1 MGIFSMNL
9 SLCQP
14 RVKQDQLSIGCET
27 SYGCTRKALLPTGGT
42 DSNKQGAG
50 RGRHS
55 AAASPHEPDSQAL
68 LTTRQISLGS
78 SGCKCSCLRLEYL
91 MQPKKSA
98 ERIDFCLFFWFNQ
111 CTNKNYC
118 YSHSLMRGVEAHVTS
133 NETFLLNQPSHPS
146 TLRNT
151 PITFYFLLLFLNL

>member
-1 MGIFSMNL
+1 MGVFSMNL
-9 SLCQP
+9 SLCQL
-14 RVKQDQLSIGCET
+14 RVKQGQLSIGCET

-55 AAASPHEPDSQAL
+55 AAASPQSRILKLYSQL
-68 LTTRQISLGS
+68 DRFR

-91 MQPKKSA
+91 MQPQESA

-146 TLRNT
+146 ALRNT